1 MGPQRVMLTT
11 PLMPRFVHEV
21 ARNFADISLVTLSPG
36 HNNGLH
42 EALLKATLKS
52 FTEFFSAN
60 KQPGPVQ
67 FNDQQVIELDLSS
80 HHDHT
85 TGFAKT
91 IAI

>member
-1 MGPQRVMLTT
+1 MLTT
-11 PLMPRFVHEV
+11 SLMARFLHKAVLI
-21 ARNFADISLVTLSPG
+21 FAEHISLVTLSPG

-42 EALLKATLKS
+42 EALLKAALKS

-85 TGFAKT
+85 TGFTKT